1 MECDELAANL
11 TDFLEGELDAAFEAA
26 AVEHLATCV
35 ACESVLAGTGS
46 VIGLAPAA
54 GRVEVPPALRESLLA
69 SVVADLERGASGERE
84 R

>member
-26 AVEHLATCV
+26 AVEHLATCA
-35 ACESVLAGTGS
+35 ACETVLAGTRS
-46 VIGLAPAA
+46 VIGLAPEV

-69 SVVADLERGASGERE
+69 AVVVGLERGGSAERQ